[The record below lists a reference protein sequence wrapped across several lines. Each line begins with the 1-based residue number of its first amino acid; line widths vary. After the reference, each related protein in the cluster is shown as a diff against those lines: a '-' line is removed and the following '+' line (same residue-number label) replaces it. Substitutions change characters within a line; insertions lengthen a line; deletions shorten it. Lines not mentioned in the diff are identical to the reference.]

1 MIQSKLCV
9 TNDPFRPM
17 NRVIPPLCLLMTV
30 FLLVAGFALL
40 AREKPQPSIRLHE
53 ATAAGDEERRDLLE
67 AELEQQRLKRTVL
80 IAAVFSL
87 AIVTATTAFV
97 AIRPSRQSVDGT
109 T

>member
-1 MIQSKLCV
+1 MTPLKLCV
-9 TNDPFRPM
+9 TNDPRRTM
-17 NRVIPPLCLLMTV
+17 NRVIPPLCLLLTV

-53 ATAAGDEERRDLLE
+53 ATASGDEERRELLE

-80 IAAVFSL
+80 IVAVFGL
-87 AIVTATTAFV
+87 ANVTATTAFV
-97 AIRPSRQSVDGT
+97 AIRPSRKAVDVT